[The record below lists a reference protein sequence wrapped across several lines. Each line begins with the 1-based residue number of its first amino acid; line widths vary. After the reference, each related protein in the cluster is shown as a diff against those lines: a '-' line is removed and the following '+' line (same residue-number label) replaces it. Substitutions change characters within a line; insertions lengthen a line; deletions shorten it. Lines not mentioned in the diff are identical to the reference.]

1 MNRSS
6 IVAIAIAV
14 ILVAAAAGVGWYVRH
29 PAAPPAPPPKP
40 VEMAKPVPVAPKPE
54 ELPSFDVV
62 RVENGHA
69 VIAGRAV
76 PGSTVTV
83 TDGGKPL
90 GETTAD
96 AHGDWVLSLDQP
108 LAAGNHELGITAKLP
123 DGRTLKSERVVVVVV
138 PEEKAPQPTLAVSV
152 PRRGPGASKVLQGLG
167 MRKPGELWLDT
178 VDYDDKG
185 QIVLGGSGQK
195 SLAVQVYLDNQFLGR
210 APVGAKGEWQ
220 LKPTSKVE
228 PGLYTMR
235 LDEVS
240 GKGKVVARLIIPFQR
255 AKPADLTSNGVV
267 VQLGNSLWQIA
278 RHDLGVGT
286 QYTVIYQANKGQI
299 ADPNLIYTGQVFSV
313 PEASQGAAPKS
324 GAPGK
329 K

>member
-1 MNRSS
+1 MKSS
-6 IVAIAIAV
+6 SVIGIVIGLV
-14 ILVAAAAGVGWYVRH
+14 LVAVAAGVGWYVRH
-29 PAAPPAPPPKP
+29 PSAPPPPPPPAAVEKP
-40 VEMAKPVPVAPKPE
+40 MPPAPKPE

-69 VIAGRAV
+69 VIAGHAV
-76 PGSTVTV
+76 PGSVVTV

-123 DGRTLKSERVVVVVV
+123 DGRTLNSERVVVVVV
-138 PEEKAPQPTLAVSV
+138 PEQKAPALAVSV
-152 PRRGPGASKVLQGLG
+152 PRRGPGSSKILQGAG
-167 MRKPGELWLDT
+167 AHKPGELMLDT

-185 QIVLGGSGQK
+185 QIVLGGSGKK

-210 APVGAKGEWQ
+210 APVGSDGQWQ
-220 LKPTSKVE
+220 LTPSSKVE

-235 LDEVS
+235 LDEVA
-240 GKGKVVARLIIPFQR
+240 GKGKVVARLIIPFSR
-255 AKPADLTSNGVV
+255 AKPEELAPGAVV

-286 QYTVIYQANKGQI
+286 RYTVIYQANKGQI
-299 ADPNLIYTGQVFSV
+299 ADPNLIYTGQVFAV
-313 PEASQGAAPKS
+313 PEKS
-324 GAPGK
+324 EK